1 MGVSLFE
8 RWSPEYALCNAFED
22 MKQDGLDGLKKHLT
36 SNALKNVES
45 MESIAN
51 APGVSMLTNAIMGGN
66 AVSVFLDNLSEC
78 DWTINDIMKGS
89 ETSKAII
96 GFDYQDMMTGT
107 IEMTLIK
114 EEKIWKIDGL
124 GMPKFDKIN
133 IPQADS
139 DKSEE

>member
-1 MGVSLFE
+1 
-8 RWSPEYALCNAFED
+8 

-51 APGVSMLTNAIMGGN
+51 TPGVSMLTNAIMGGN
-66 AVSVFLDNLSEC
+66 TISVFLDNLSEC

-107 IEMTLIK
+107 IEMTLIR